1 MSTALTAAIT
11 TTDTGLDELA
21 LVRLLH
27 LVSPALPIGAFA
39 WSQGL
44 ESVIDNAVT
53 TDADSIERWVGGIL
67 RHNLT
72 HLDLPLLLRLHCC
85 ALHQDVAA
93 LEYWNDYALAS
104 RETHE
109 LYQEDTQLGRALW
122 QLLKRLE
129 IRTHWTGTDEPIS
142 LLTTFAEAAVHAR
155 VPARATAIGWLWSWL
170 ENQMAVACKA
180 LPLGQTDAQRI
191 LQHLMPEVPACIE
204 RAAALNDDELGA
216 SYPGFA
222 IVCSHHETQY
232 SRLFRS

>member
-1 MSTALTAAIT
+1 MSTALTADIT
-11 TTDTGLDELA
+11 TTDAGLDELA

-44 ESVIDNAVT
+44 EAVLDTGRATNA
-53 TDADSIERWVGGIL
+53 AGIEAWVGGIM
-67 RHNLT
+67 HNNLT
-72 HLDLPLLLRLHCC
+72 HLDLPLLLRLHAS
-85 ALHQDVAA
+85 ALHRDVSA
-93 LEYWNDYALAS
+93 LQYWNDYTLAC

-122 QLLKRLE
+122 QLLQRLE
-129 IRTHWTGTDEPIS
+129 IRTSWMPEGDIS
-142 LLTTFAEAAVHAR
+142 LLTAFAEAAVHAR
-155 VPARATAIGWLWSWL
+155 VPARASAIGWLWSWL

-191 LQHLMPEVPACIE
+191 LQHLMPEVPQCVDK
-204 RAAALNDDELGA
+204 AAALDDEELGA
-216 SYPGFA
+216 SFPGFA
-222 IVCSHHETQY
+222 IISSNHETQY